1 MLRPGDEDTFLWPL
15 LPCVG
20 ICTYTQNHEKAF
32 YKHKS
37 TSGVVARTT
46 FLLWFV
52 LTLNSELSLLQ
63 PPEYCDYRCVPPCLI
78 PVAVTESVLG
88 RPDLTLVYVQGV
100 DGCVWYVVAATAS
113 AVSLQTQWL
122 FYAAHVS

>member
-1 MLRPGDEDTFLWPL
+1 M
-15 LPCVG
+15 
-20 ICTYTQNHEKAF
+20 
-32 YKHKS
+32 
-37 TSGVVARTT
+37 ARTT

-78 PVAVTESVLG
+78 PVAFTESVLG

-122 FYAAHVS
+122 FYSIPCLLTVRDCLFVLASLAPRTVSVSCVNVLLSGS